1 MYKIL
6 YLIFQTSCPTVLTNQ
21 KATKDLKSQQTALQA
36 KVQTLESLLK
46 DQIQRQVMN
55 LQAAVKSLQKD
66 VIAVKKQSNIQK
78 FN

>member
-21 KATKDLKSQQTALQA
+21 KATEDLKSQQTALQA

-46 DQIQRQVMN
+46 DQIQKQVMN
-55 LQAAVKSLQKD
+55 LQATVTSLQTE
-66 VIAVKKQSNIQK
+66 VIAVKKQSNIQIY
-78 FN
+78 N